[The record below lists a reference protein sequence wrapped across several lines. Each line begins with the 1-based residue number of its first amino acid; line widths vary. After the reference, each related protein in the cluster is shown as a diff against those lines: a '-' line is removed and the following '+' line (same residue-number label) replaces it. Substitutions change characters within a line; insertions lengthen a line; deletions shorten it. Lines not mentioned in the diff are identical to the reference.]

1 MATEPDFDSS
11 PEGPWQAAGSGPLD
25 DRADSAGDTDP
36 AGDAAGRADP
46 RAGIVWPPDEP
57 PQLDPRVRAEPQPQA
72 PFEERWAAQ
81 AIAPPDGW
89 TDPPTS
95 ADGPRL
101 WDRVILAEAS
111 RAARY
116 ERPVTVAFA
125 EIRGLEHVTVE
136 LGADAAY
143 RVLTACARHI
153 GAEIRAS
160 DHLARLD
167 RTRFGILLPETTEI
181 EAINVLERIR
191 AACDAELAA
200 VNGELTIGIGWASRA
215 AHGEL
220 ADAAAIA
227 LTRLAADHEDEPT
240 T

>member
-11 PEGPWQAAGSGPLD
+11 PARPWQPAEAEPLADRSDPD
-25 DRADSAGDTDP
+25 DEI
-36 AGDAAGRADP
+36 GRPDP
-46 RAGIVWPPDEP
+46 RAGIVWPADEP
-57 PQLDPRVRAEPQPQA
+57 PRVDQRIAAEPEPRA

-81 AIAPPDGW
+81 AIAPPEGW

-101 WDRVILAEAS
+101 WDRVLLAEAS

-125 EIRGLEHVTVE
+125 EIHGLEHVTVE
-136 LGADAAY
+136 HGADAAY

-191 AACDAELAA
+191 TACERELAA
-200 VNGELTIGIGWASRA
+200 VRGELTVAIGWASRA
-215 AHGEL
+215 TDGEL
-220 ADAAAIA
+220 TDAVGVAQA
-227 LTRLAADHEDEPT
+227 RLAADHGDDRGA
-240 T
+240 